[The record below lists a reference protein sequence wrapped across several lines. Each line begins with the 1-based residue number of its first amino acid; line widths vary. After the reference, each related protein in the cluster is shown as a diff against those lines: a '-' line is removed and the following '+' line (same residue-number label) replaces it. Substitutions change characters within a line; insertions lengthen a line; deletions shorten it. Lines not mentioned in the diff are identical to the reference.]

1 MEAPLQRLFMLRYS
15 RQRCPS
21 AISFAASEY
30 LELPPAR
37 RENCASCSAVQACPN
52 EHFLRSSEQ
61 RCQELKKGMSVRITM
76 APSSYVV

>member
-1 MEAPLQRLFMLRYS
+1 MGSQKLSQKRMEAPLQRLFMLRYS

-37 RENCASCSAVQACPN
+37 RENCASCSAVQACPLAYCL
-52 EHFLRSSEQ
+52 ERSAA
-61 RCQELKKGMSVRITM
+61 KI
-76 APSSYVV
+76 SY

>member
-1 MEAPLQRLFMLRYS
+1 MSERSQKLSQKRMEAPLQRLFMLRYS

-30 LELPPAR
+30 LELPAAR

-52 EHFLRSSEQ
+52 E
-61 RCQELKKGMSVRITM
+61 RIT
-76 APSSYVV
+76 YHLETI